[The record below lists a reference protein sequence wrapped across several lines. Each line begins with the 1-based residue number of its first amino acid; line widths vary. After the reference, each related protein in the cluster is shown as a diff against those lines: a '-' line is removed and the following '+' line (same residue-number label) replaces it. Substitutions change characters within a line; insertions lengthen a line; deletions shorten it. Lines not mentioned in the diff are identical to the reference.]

1 MATKVKDINSMLDLI
16 CKEADGIGPQPA
28 DQILNA
34 ASTTSVEP
42 RELNFRLTHPF
53 VDDSQVVGRDCDVS
67 TVIDMLIGSYD
78 SGNDLSVIAIVGM
91 GGMKNFGD
99 QRMWTCVSDDF
110 IVERLLNEPLLIRR
124 LYQSQIIAHAFTLYV
139 LLHHFLLVVAI
150 VYSILIFFVLI
161 KQNEY
166 LSVTNRKTLH

>member
-16 CKEADGIGPQPA
+16 CKEADGIGLKPA

-53 VDDSQVVGRDCDVS
+53 VDDSQVGGRYGDVS

-78 SGNDLSVIAIVGM
+78 SGDDLSIIAIVGM
-91 GGMKNFGD
+91 GGMGKTTLAQLVYNNDKVVKNFGD
-99 QRMWTCVSDDF
+99 QRMWISVSDDF
-110 IVERLLNEPLLIRR
+110 IVERPLNEM
-124 LYQSQIIAHAFTLYV
+124 V
-139 LLHHFLLVVAI
+139 
-150 VYSILIFFVLI
+150 
-161 KQNEY
+161 
-166 LSVTNRKTLH
+166 